1 MTRLAARVSVATV
14 ALVLMVAA
22 PAALA
27 KPSKRAYPD
36 TAKGALRD
44 CGAGHDPL
52 EDSYSILVLQHAL
65 AGLSTEN
72 AQYSTCADA
81 LQAAIRADERPP
93 PVHHHHHHRSTST
106 GTGPTKTTTT
116 PTGGG
121 HQKHHKVKPPPK
133 PVDPITQRIS
143 AAETQGGKPQ
153 RIQGV
158 DYTPG
163 AITTRSSSL
172 FGSIPTPIL
181 AVLAAL
187 LAGLVA
193 LGGLAIRNIVRARR
207 TT

>member
-1 MTRLAARVSVATV
+1 MTRLAARLSVAMV

-22 PAALA
+22 PSAFA
-27 KPSKRAYPD
+27 KTPKRAYPD
-36 TAKGALRD
+36 TWHGALAD
-44 CGAGHDPL
+44 CGSGNDPL
-52 EDSYSILVLQHAL
+52 TDSYSISVLQKAL
-65 AGLSTEN
+65 AHLSTEN

-93 PVHHHHHHRSTST
+93 VHHHRSTST

-121 HQKHHKVKPPPK
+121 RPQTHHHHRKPTPPK
-133 PVDPITQRIS
+133 QRDPITQRIS
-143 AAETQGGKPQ
+143 AAETQGGQPQ

-163 AITTRSSSL
+163 AVTARSSSL
-172 FGSIPTPIL
+172 LGSIPTPIL

-187 LAGLVA
+187 LASLAA
-193 LGGLAIRNIVRARR
+193 LGALAIRNIVRARR
-207 TT
+207 AT

>member
-14 ALVLMVAA
+14 ALVLMVAV
-22 PAALA
+22 PPALA
-27 KPSKRAYPD
+27 KHSKRAYPD
-36 TAKGALRD
+36 TPRGALKD
-44 CGAGHDPL
+44 CGAGHFPL
-52 EDSYSILVLQHAL
+52 EDSYSIAVLQKAL

-72 AQYSTCADA
+72 AQYSTCSDA
-81 LQAAIRADERPP
+81 LQAAIRGDERPP
-93 PVHHHHHHRSTST
+93 PVHHHHASTSTST
-106 GTGPTKTTTT
+106 GAGPTKTT

-121 HQKHHKVKPPPK
+121 HRHHHKVKPPPK
-133 PVDPITQRIS
+133 GLDPITQRIS

-163 AITTRSSSL
+163 AVTTRSSSL
-172 FGSIPTPIL
+172 LGSIPTPIL

-187 LAGLVA
+187 LASLAA
-193 LGGLAIRNIVRARR
+193 LGALAIRNIVRARR

>member
-27 KPSKRAYPD
+27 KQSKRAYPD
-36 TAKGALRD
+36 TAKGGLRD

-52 EDSYSILVLQHAL
+52 EDSYSISVLQHAL

-93 PVHHHHHHRSTST
+93 PVHHHRRRGSTST

-116 PTGGG
+116 
-121 HQKHHKVKPPPK
+121 
-133 PVDPITQRIS
+133 
-143 AAETQGGKPQ
+143 
-153 RIQGV
+153 
-158 DYTPG
+158 
-163 AITTRSSSL
+163 
-172 FGSIPTPIL
+172 
-181 AVLAAL
+181 
-187 LAGLVA
+187 
-193 LGGLAIRNIVRARR
+193 
-207 TT
+207 